1 MTIELREPVA
11 TTEAASEELMSR
23 EGTFITHDGTSLF
36 YRSWLPA
43 APVRTAVVLFHRG
56 HEHSGR
62 FDELVKELVLP
73 DVAFFAW
80 DARGHGRSPGERGY
94 APDFACIVRDAD
106 CFVRHISREHGIAT
120 RDLVVLGHSV
130 GAVVVAAWVHDH
142 APQVAGM
149 VLVTPAFR
157 VKLYVPLALPA
168 LRGRMLLGGKSFIK
182 SYVRA
187 KMLTHDPRQIEAY
200 QNDPLISRSIATNI
214 LLDLHDTSTRLLD
227 DAGAIMT
234 PTLVLSSGRD
244 WVVKNGAQRKFFE
257 RLSSPVKRMEV
268 FEDAYHALLHE
279 RERERPIAVI
289 RQFIRERL
297 GDSAEPVSLLAA
309 DRQGYTQCEFDR
321 LSRPPTVWAP
331 RRWGFALQRGFMKSM
346 GLLSKGIRI
355 GWRCGF
361 DSGESL
367 DYVYRNRASGI
378 APLGK
383 LIDYFYLNAIGW
395 RGVRMRKANLIA
407 ALEEA
412 IGEVQAAG
420 EPVRIVDIASGP
432 GRYLL
437 ETMQR
442 FRAKGVDIT
451 ALLRDRSE
459 PGLAAGRAL
468 AEEMGLGGSVTF
480 AAGDAF
486 DGQSLA
492 EIQPKPKIAIVSGLY
507 ELFADNQRVLESLRG
522 LYRALSPGGF
532 LIYTNQPWHPQ
543 VEMIARVLINRDG
556 KPWIMRRR
564 TQAEMDQL
572 AAAAGFQKAGM
583 RIDRYGIFTVSIAR
597 EEPPPQPSPGV
608 PGAGAYVR

>member
-1 MTIELREPVA
+1 MTVELREPES
-11 TTEAASEELMSR
+11 TTRTASEELRASR
-23 EGTFITHDGTSLF
+23 EGAFTTDDGTRLF

-43 APVRTAVVLFHRG
+43 VPARAAVVLFHRG

-62 FDELVKELVLP
+62 FDELVKELNLP

-106 CFVRHISREHGIAT
+106 YFVRHIAAEHGIASS
-120 RDLVVLGHSV
+120 DMVVLGHSV
-130 GAVVVAAWVHDH
+130 GAVVVAAWVHDY

-168 LRGRMLLGGKSFIK
+168 LRARMLLGGKSFIK

-227 DAGAIMT
+227 DAGAITT
-234 PTLVLSSGRD
+234 PTLVLGSGRD
-244 WVVKNGAQRKFFE
+244 WVVKNGAQRRFFQ

-268 FEDAYHALLHE
+268 FEGTYHALLHE
-279 RERERPIAVI
+279 WDRDRERPIAVI
-289 RQFIRERL
+289 RQFISERL
-297 GDSAEPVSLLAA
+297 GAAAEPVSLLAA
-309 DRQGYTQCEFDR
+309 DEQGYTRREFDR
-321 LSRPPTVWAP
+321 LSRPLSIWSP
-331 RRWGFALQRGFMKSM
+331 RRWGCVLQRAFMKSM
-346 GLLSKGIRI
+346 GLLSKGIRV
-355 GWRCGF
+355 GWRSGF

-367 DYVYRNRASGI
+367 DYVYCNRASGLT
-378 APLGK
+378 PLGT
-383 LIDYFYLNAIGW
+383 LIDHFYLNAIGW
-395 RGVRMRKANLIA
+395 RGVRVRKANLIA

-412 IGEVQAAG
+412 IGNVQATG

-437 ETMQR
+437 EMVGC
-442 FRAKGVDIT
+442 FRDKGVDVS
-451 ALLRDRSE
+451 ALLRDRSDT
-459 PGLAAGRAL
+459 GLAAGRAL
-468 AEEMGLGGSVTF
+468 AKELGLSEAVTF

-486 DGQSLA
+486 DGRSLA
-492 EIQPKPKIAIVSGLY
+492 DIQPKPNIAIVSGLY
-507 ELFADNQRVLESLRG
+507 ELFANNHGVLESLCG
-522 LYRALSPGGF
+522 LYRALMPGGF

-572 AAAAGFQKAGM
+572 AATAGFHKIGM
-583 RIDRYGIFTVSIAR
+583 RIDLYGIFTVSTAR
-597 EEPPPQPSPGV
+597 KGPEN
-608 PGAGAYVR
+608 VR

>member
-1 MTIELREPVA
+1 MTIGLTEPQAMTRATSAELI
-11 TTEAASEELMSR
+11 SR
-23 EGTFITHDGTSLF
+23 EGTFATHDGTNLF

-43 APVRTAVVLFHRG
+43 VPARAAMVLFHRG

-62 FDELVKELVLP
+62 FDELVKELDLP

-106 CFVRHISREHGIAT
+106 CFVRHVAAERGIAIS
-120 RDLVVLGHSV
+120 DMVVLGHSV
-130 GAVVVAAWVHDH
+130 GAVVVAAWVHDY
-142 APQVAGM
+142 APPVSGM

-168 LRGRMLLGGKSFIK
+168 LRGRTVLGGKSFIK

-214 LLDLHDTSTRLLD
+214 LLDLHDASTRLLD
-227 DAGAIMT
+227 DAGAILT
-234 PTLVLSSGRD
+234 PTLVLGSGRD
-244 WVVKNGAQRKFFE
+244 WVVKNGAQRRFFE

-268 FEDAYHALLHE
+268 FENAYHALLHE

-289 RQFIRERL
+289 REFIRERL
-297 GDSAEPVSLLAA
+297 NGAGEPVSLLAA
-309 DRQGYTQCEFDR
+309 DQQGYTRREFDR
-321 LSRPPTVWAP
+321 LSRPLQIWSP
-331 RRWGFALQRGFMKSM
+331 RRVGFALQRAFMKSM
-346 GLLSKGIRI
+346 GRLSKGIRI
-355 GWRCGF
+355 GWRSGF

-367 DYVYRNRASGI
+367 DYVYRNRASGNT
-378 APLGK
+378 PLGK
-383 LIDYFYLNAIGW
+383 LVDYFYLNAIGW
-395 RGVRMRKANLIA
+395 RGVRVRKANLVA
-407 ALEEA
+407 ALEGA
-412 IGEVQAAG
+412 IGEIQAAG

-437 ETMQR
+437 ETVQR
-442 FRAKGVDIT
+442 FRSKGVDVT

-459 PGLAAGRAL
+459 QGLAAGRAL
-468 AEEMGLGGSVTF
+468 AGEMGLSDVVTF

-486 DGQSLA
+486 DGQSLSD
-492 EIQPKPKIAIVSGLY
+492 IQPKPDIAIVSGLY
-507 ELFADNQRVLESLRG
+507 ELFADNQRILESLRG
-522 LYRALSPGGF
+522 LHRALSPGGL

-556 KPWIMRRR
+556 QPWIMRRR
-564 TQAEMDQL
+564 TEAEMDQV
-572 AAAAGFQKAGM
+572 AAAAGFHKIGM
-583 RIDRYGIFTVSIAR
+583 RIDHHGIFTVSTAR
-597 EEPPPQPSPGV
+597 KASDN
-608 PGAGAYVR
+608 VR